1 MGTPPSH
8 DDEEFGRKVDKDVKD
23 NWAGLVVDT
32 ILLSTYKLR
41 EKLHRVAK
49 GQPECEVPWS
59 EVEPLLGRIRQDAQD
74 LKKTLVE
81 HGLIPVL
88 RDPQKE

>member
-8 DDEEFGRKVDKDVKD
+8 DDEEFDRKVDKDVKD
-23 NWAGLVVDT
+23 NWAGILVDS
-32 ILLSTYKLR
+32 ILSSADELR
-41 EKLHRVAK
+41 AELRRVAQ

-59 EVEPLLGRIRQDAQD
+59 EVEPLRGRIRQDAQD